1 MKNLKKNKGQGVVEY
16 VGALVVAAV
25 LVAGILAIGPSGLGD
40 IFTNIL
46 DAIEAYFTGQ
56 VPT

>member
-1 MKNLKKNKGQGVVEY
+1 MKNLKKNKGQGIVEY

-25 LVAGILAIGPSGLGD
+25 LVAGILALGPEGLGD

-46 DAIEAYFTGQ
+46 DAIEAYFMGQ
-56 VPT
+56 VPG